1 MEDAQGQ
8 QLPDDVQKVN
18 LSQTGVK
25 DLVTDTVDWNG
36 EWTTGSYQLVTSPTV
51 PGYSP
56 NQDQVTGTT
65 VTTSNELVAKNQDT
79 LVVITYAPDEESVT
93 VRYQTADGTPLAS
106 SETQTGSYGSDY
118 TTSAKEITGYHLVKV
133 PTNATG
139 TYTTDTPD
147 VIYVYAPDEE
157 SVTVRYQT
165 ADGTPLASSE
175 TQTGSYGSDYT
186 TSAKEITGY
195 HLVKVPTNA
204 TGTYTTDT
212 PDVIYVYAPDEESV
226 TVRYQTADGT
236 PLASSETQTGSY
248 GSDYTTSAKEITGYH
263 LVKVPTNA
271 TGTYTTDTPDVIY
284 VYAPDEESVTVRYQT
299 ADGTPLASSET
310 QTGSYGSDYTTSAKE
325 ITGYHLV
332 KVPTNATG
340 TYTTDTP
347 DVIYVYA
354 PDEESVTVHYQT
366 ADGTALA
373 PSETLRGEYGGSYT
387 TQAKEINGYRL
398 VAIPAN
404 ATGTYTANTPDVI
417 YVYVPT
423 HKVEINEPTDPGTPS
438 TPSTDQPASP
448 QGTSA
453 EPLPSAARLPQTG
466 NDAATAD
473 LQVALGSLLGSL
485 SLLALAK
492 RKREQ

>member
-1 MEDAQGQ
+1 M
-8 QLPDDVQKVN
+8 
-18 LSQTGVK
+18 
-25 DLVTDTVDWNG
+25 
-36 EWTTGSYQLVTSPTV
+36 
-51 PGYSP
+51 
-56 NQDQVTGTT
+56 
-65 VTTSNELVAKNQDT
+65 
-79 LVVITYAPDEESVT
+79 YAPDEESVT
-93 VRYQTADGTPLAS
+93 VHYQTADGTTVAP

-157 SVTVRYQT
+157 TVTVRYQT
-165 ADGTPLASSE
+165 ADGTPLASSETQTGSYGSDYTTSAKEIPGYHLTTTPTNAKGTYTADTPDVIYVYAPDEESVTVHYQTADGTTVAPSE

-204 TGTYTTDT
+204 TGTYTTD
-212 PDVIYVYAPDEESV
+212 
-226 TVRYQTADGT
+226 
-236 PLASSETQTGSY
+236 
-248 GSDYTTSAKEITGYH
+248 
-263 LVKVPTNA
+263 
-271 TGTYTTDTPDVIY
+271 
-284 VYAPDEESVTVRYQT
+284 
-299 ADGTPLASSET
+299 
-310 QTGSYGSDYTTSAKE
+310 
-325 ITGYHLV
+325 
-332 KVPTNATG
+332 
-340 TYTTDTP
+340 
-347 DVIYVYA
+347 
-354 PDEESVTVHYQT
+354 
-366 ADGTALA
+366 
-373 PSETLRGEYGGSYT
+373 
-387 TQAKEINGYRL
+387 
-398 VAIPAN
+398 
-404 ATGTYTANTPDVI
+404 TPDVI

-473 LQVALGSLLGSL
+473 WQVALGSLLGSL